1 MKTGYEE
8 RYEALK
14 NMCEK
19 TLEGVI
25 PDCVPP
31 KLRES
36 MRYSLLGG
44 GKRLRPVLYLAV
56 LGSYGRAPSETDLKT
71 AAAIECVHTY
81 SLIHDDLPAMD
92 DDDYRRG
99 RPSNHKMF
107 GEATAVLA
115 GDALHCL
122 AFQLLADCAC
132 VDGHY
137 ARIMKLMADCAGACG
152 MIGGQALEFETDL
165 ASADAETFG
174 RIDALKTGKLM
185 EAAILGGCIAAC
197 RDDEYEIWKDYAVT
211 LGRAFQLRDDLHDAD
226 TGERSL
232 ASALGRSAEAELESL
247 IRKADEK
254 LKQTGGNSEF
264 LRELT
269 KAVLSRT
276 SDNL

>member
-25 PDCVPP
+25 PYCVPS

-107 GEATAVLA
+107 GEANAV
-115 GDALHCL
+115 
-122 AFQLLADCAC
+122 FP
-132 VDGHY
+132 
-137 ARIMKLMADCAGACG
+137 
-152 MIGGQALEFETDL
+152 GG
-165 ASADAETFG
+165 
-174 RIDALKTGKLM
+174 
-185 EAAILGGCIAAC
+185 
-197 RDDEYEIWKDYAVT
+197 
-211 LGRAFQLRDDLHDAD
+211 
-226 TGERSL
+226 
-232 ASALGRSAEAELESL
+232 
-247 IRKADEK
+247 
-254 LKQTGGNSEF
+254 
-264 LRELT
+264 
-269 KAVLSRT
+269 
-276 SDNL
+276 